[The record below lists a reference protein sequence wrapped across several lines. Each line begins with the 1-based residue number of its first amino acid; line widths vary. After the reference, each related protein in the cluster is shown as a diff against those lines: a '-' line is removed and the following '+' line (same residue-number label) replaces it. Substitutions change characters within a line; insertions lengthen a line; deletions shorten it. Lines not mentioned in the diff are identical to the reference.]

1 MKLPRFRKQ
10 TAPPDEI
17 TCRELVR
24 LVTDYLE
31 GALSKTDVDRFDAHL
46 AKCDGCTTY
55 LAQVRDT
62 IRTAGALTEDALAPE
77 ARDGLLVAFRTWK
90 QERE

>member
-24 LVTDYLE
+24 LVTNYLE

-46 AKCDGCTTY
+46 AKCDGCTAY

-62 IRTAGALTEDALAPE
+62 IRITGTLTEESLALE
-77 ARDGLLVAFRTWK
+77 GRDELLAAFRTWK
-90 QERE
+90 HERQ

>member
-1 MKLPRFRKQ
+1 MRLSRFR
-10 TAPPDEI
+10 TRAVRPDEL

-31 GALSKTDVDRFDAHL
+31 DALPESDRLRFDAHL
-46 AKCDGCTTY
+46 ASCDGCTTY